1 MKLKFMQI
9 SVLGILVSEYAIL
22 PGVLEGTT
30 NNPYATWNH
39 YDIRLYRI
47 RPLILGTINYFAFI
61 RFDITIENNKH

>member
-22 PGVLEGTT
+22 PGVLWGTT
-30 NNPYATWNH
+30 NIPYITWNH

-47 RPLILGTINYFAFI
+47 HPLILAIINYFAFI
-61 RFDITIENNKH
+61 GFDITIENSKL